1 MTLGFSELAVGDF
14 VELKGPIGHFIWKG
28 AGIAL
33 LHGKERRVREMGM
46 VCGGSGITPILQV
59 LRGILHDV
67 LHRDTKVW
75 VLDVNRC
82 FGDILCRKELHQLVG
97 DNTERF
103 QLHHTLTGTDV
114 PEDWEYSTG
123 RPDNAML
130 KTRLPAPAEDSMVCI
145 WSKRQ
150 EVSRCTLCPMDGDI
164 ITHPIVDS
172 LVGIGWDLSSIVI
185 F

>member
-1 MTLGFSELAVGDF
+1 M
-14 VELKGPIGHFIWKG
+14 ELKGPIGHFIWKG

-82 FGDILCRKELHQLVG
+82 FDDILCRKELHQLVG
-97 DNTERF
+97 DNMERF

-145 WSKRQ
+145 CGPSAMEQATRGEPLYSLFNGW
-150 EVSRCTLCPMDGDI
+150 GHH
-164 ITHPIVDS
+164 THLIVA
-172 LVGIGWDLSSIVI
+172 L
-185 F
+185 